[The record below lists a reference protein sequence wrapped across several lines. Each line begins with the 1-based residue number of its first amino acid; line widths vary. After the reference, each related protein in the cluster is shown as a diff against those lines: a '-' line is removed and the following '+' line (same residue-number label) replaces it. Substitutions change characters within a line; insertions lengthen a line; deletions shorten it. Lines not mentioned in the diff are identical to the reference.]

1 MSSMSEI
8 KCGTTVS
15 PDQGRMLPITCQRSS
30 YLTGQDLE
38 CLRNA
43 NLTLNLSKCE
53 FGCATVTYLGKEVG
67 NGQVRP
73 LNSKVQAILDF
84 PVPTSKK
91 EIRRFLGMTGYYR
104 CFCKKISVVASPL
117 TKLLSKAVSFK
128 WSPECQPAYEALK
141 TLLCSAP
148 VLAAPCFEKPFLLE
162 VDASGSGAGAVLL
175 QMGADGL
182 NHPISFFSKKFHKHQ
197 VNYSTIEKEA
207 LALIL
212 ALQHFEVYVG
222 SSSQLVT
229 VYTDHNPLVFLQR
242 MSNANHRLMRWS
254 LICQSYNLLICHKKG
269 IDNVIADTLSRVNQ

>member
-1 MSSMSEI
+1 M
-8 KCGTTVS
+8 
-15 PDQGRMLPITCQRSS
+15 
-30 YLTGQDLE
+30 
-38 CLRNA
+38 
-43 NLTLNLSKCE
+43 
-53 FGCATVTYLGKEVG
+53 
-67 NGQVRP
+67 
-73 LNSKVQAILDF
+73 
-84 PVPTSKK
+84 
-91 EIRRFLGMTGYYR
+91 
-104 CFCKKISVVASPL
+104 
-117 TKLLSKAVSFK
+117 
-128 WSPECQPAYEALK
+128 K

-175 QMGADGL
+175 QMDADGL

-212 ALQHFEVYVG
+212 TLQHFEVYVG

>member
-1 MSSMSEI
+1 M
-8 KCGTTVS
+8 
-15 PDQGRMLPITCQRSS
+15 
-30 YLTGQDLE
+30 
-38 CLRNA
+38 
-43 NLTLNLSKCE
+43 
-53 FGCATVTYLGKEVG
+53 
-67 NGQVRP
+67 
-73 LNSKVQAILDF
+73 
-84 PVPTSKK
+84 
-91 EIRRFLGMTGYYR
+91 
-104 CFCKKISVVASPL
+104 
-117 TKLLSKAVSFK
+117 
-128 WSPECQPAYEALK
+128 K

-148 VLAAPCFEKPFLLE
+148 VLAAPCFEKTFLLE

-242 MSNANHRLMRWS
+242 MSNANHRLMR
-254 LICQSYNLLICHKKG
+254 
-269 IDNVIADTLSRVNQ
+269 